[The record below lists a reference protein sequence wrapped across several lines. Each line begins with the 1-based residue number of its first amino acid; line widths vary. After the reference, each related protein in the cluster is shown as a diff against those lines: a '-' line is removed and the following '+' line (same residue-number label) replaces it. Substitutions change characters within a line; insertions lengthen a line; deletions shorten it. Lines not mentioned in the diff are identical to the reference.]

1 MPTSIT
7 KRESNLVPAQ
17 PSKTGAQ
24 GNTASNMGRG
34 DLRSMTFSEGSEAL
48 KAKDGGGGEST
59 FLTDLFARIDKNRD
73 KGIDRKEVI
82 AHLKRVGIGGGL
94 FGIVHSKVSTQFME
108 KLDTNK
114 DEKVTWEEFHA
125 VASQVMPQ
133 DIFDEQGQVR
143 PELVDQVYDAM
154 DLNKDGGITRKEL
167 EKSTLAKLP
176 EDTSH
181 KGTVAEVAA
190 KLGVDA
196 LDLNKDGK
204 ISKDELLEAARAVAA
219 LARQQGGG

>member
-1 MPTSIT
+1 MPSFT
-7 KRESNLVPAQ
+7 KRENLVPAQ
-17 PSKTGAQ
+17 TTSGA
-24 GNTASNMGRG
+24 GKGSAASNMGRG
-34 DLRSMTFSEGSEAL
+34 DLRSMTFSEGESAL
-48 KAKDGGGGEST
+48 KVKASGKSEST
-59 FLTDLFARIDKNRD
+59 FLTDLFARIAANRD

-108 KLDTNK
+108 QLDKNK

-125 VASQVMPQ
+125 VASQVMPA
-133 DIFDEQGQVR
+133 DIFDAQGQVR
-143 PELVDQVYDAM
+143 PELVDQVFAAM
-154 DLNKDGGITRKEL
+154 DLNKDGGVTREEL
-167 EKSTLAKLP
+167 EKTTLDKLP

-190 KLGVDA
+190 KLGIDA

-204 ISKDELLEAARAVAA
+204 ITKNELLEAARAVAA
-219 LARQQGGG
+219 LAKQSKDA